1 MKKSRIQQIIANLP
15 ESVDVND
22 LIERLHLLDK
32 IEQAEKQ
39 LARGEGVSHE
49 MAKQRLSQWL
59 Q

>member
-1 MKKSRIQQIIANLP
+1 MKKSQIERVVSNLP
-15 ESVDVND
+15 ETVDVD
-22 LIERLHLLDK
+22 TLIERLHLLDK

-49 MAKQRLSQWL
+49 AAKQRLSQWL